1 MQGSMNP
8 HFGKRAHGPLAS
20 WSQAPTDSKPSA
32 GGLSDTAEIFRLLS
46 DETRLKVL
54 ALLMPGGELN
64 VRTLCEQLEQSQ
76 PAVSHHLALLRTK
89 GLIRIRREGKHNY
102 YHLVPDRLNALL
114 KTACQRLLARH
125 SEASQASPTDR
136 SP

>member
-1 MQGSMNP
+1 MNP
-8 HFGKRAHGPLAS
+8 HFQKRADNLLAS
-20 WSQAPTDSKPSA
+20 WSQTPTESKPSA
-32 GGLSDTAEIFRLLS
+32 GGLNDIAEIFRLLS

-64 VRTLCEQLEQSQ
+64 VRSLCEQLEQSQ

-125 SEASQASPTDR
+125 SDMPQSSP
-136 SP
+136 P

>member
-8 HFGKRAHGPLAS
+8 HFGKRAENPLA
-20 WSQAPTDSKPSA
+20 ACNPTPTESKASA
-32 GGLSDTAEIFRLLS
+32 GGLNDIAEIFRLLS

-54 ALLMPGGELN
+54 ALLIPGGELN
-64 VRTLCEQLEQSQ
+64 VRSLCEQLDQSQ

-102 YHLVPDRLNALL
+102 YRLVPERLHALL
-114 KTACQRLLARH
+114 KTACQRLLVRRGEVPQ
-125 SEASQASPTDR
+125 SSPQ
-136 SP
+136 

>member
-8 HFGKRAHGPLAS
+8 HFGKRAENPLAS
-20 WSQAPTDSKPSA
+20 CNPTPIESKASA
-32 GGLSDTAEIFRLLS
+32 GGLNDIAEIFRLLS

-114 KTACQRLLARH
+114 RTACQRLLARQ
-125 SEASQASPTDR
+125 SDMPQSSP
-136 SP
+136 P